1 MSDNTG
7 GDKIGGSGSGLT
19 GRHDSWVDLS
29 GQMGTT
35 TPPLIAASSL
45 TPRSPATP
53 PFGGENDY
61 LRMLR
66 EAQRESNR
74 SSTKVSPISSALM
87 SLTGTPKRAS
97 PIDSPKSPPNSPN
110 PELALHPLAEELR
123 GVYINKFKDSSTQHS
138 GGGVTPSDIVWD
150 WTSRPNI
157 PQKEWRLPSSAR
169 SRKSSGSSKVSFGK
183 NVKEECGKKSIFS
196 KEVMYTLVIT
206 NLLSLLLGTGIGI
219 WLSRR
224 SVESCGCCG
233 DLIDLAL

>member
-1 MSDNTG
+1 MSDNRNNDG
-7 GDKIGGSGSGLT
+7 PLT

-29 GQMGTT
+29 GQMGMT

-74 SSTKVSPISSALM
+74 SSNKVSPISSALM
-87 SLTGTPKRAS
+87 SLTGTPKRIS

-110 PELALHPLAEELR
+110 PELCMYPLAEELK
-123 GVYINKFKDSSTQHS
+123 GVYINKFKDSSTQNS
-138 GGGVTPSDIVWD
+138 GVTASDIVWD

-157 PQKEWRLPSSAR
+157 QQKEWRLPSSAR
-169 SRKSSGSSKVSFGK
+169 SRKSSGSSKVSFEK
-183 NVKEECGKKSIFS
+183 NVKEEANKEDGPKKSLFS

-206 NLLSLLLGTGIGI
+206 NLISLLLGTGIGL

-224 SVESCGCCG
+224 SVENCGCCG
-233 DLIDLAL
+233 DLIEIPL